1 MKNTTLWMVI
11 GVISVIAGI
20 LALANPF
27 GASLAVEQFIGWMFL
42 FAGVMQILAAWQA
55 KGFSAKIWTAL
66 AGLIGLFVGTSLLA
80 HPLQGMVS
88 LTLLIAILFLVT
100 GVFKVIAA
108 MSFRGTK
115 MFMPTLVS
123 GLISGLLAVLILSD
137 FPESA
142 QTILGVLL
150 AIELIFNGA
159 FLVSLSWAK
168 KSAVAEDSPA
178 AADD

>member
-1 MKNTTLWMVI
+1 MKNTSIWLVI
-11 GVISVIAGI
+11 GVISVIAGV

-27 GASLAVEQFIGWMFL
+27 GASLAVVTFIGWMFL
-42 FAGVMQILAAWQA
+42 LAGVMQIFASWQTQEL
-55 KGFSAKIWTAL
+55 SAKIWTAL
-66 AGLIGLFVGTSLLA
+66 AGLIGVFVGISLLA
-80 HPLQGMVS
+80 NPLAGMVS
-88 LTLLIAILFLVT
+88 LTLLVAISFLVT
-100 GVFKVIAA
+100 GGFKIIAS

-115 MFMPTLVS
+115 MFMPILVS

-159 FLVSLSWAK
+159 FLVSMSWAK
-168 KSAVAEDSPA
+168 NH
-178 AADD
+178 

>member
-1 MKNTTLWMVI
+1 MKNTTIWLVI
-11 GVISVIAGI
+11 GVISIIAGI

-27 GASLAVEQFIGWMFL
+27 GASLAVEQFMGWMFL
-42 FAGVMQILAAWQA
+42 FAGAMQILAAWQA
-55 KGFSAKIWTAL
+55 QGFSAKIWTAL
-66 AGLIGLFVGTSLLA
+66 AGLIGIFVGMSLLA
-80 HPLQGMVS
+80 HPLAGMVS
-88 LTLLIAILFLVT
+88 LTLLIAISFLVA
-100 GVFKVIAA
+100 GGFKIIAS

-123 GLISGLLAVLILSD
+123 GMISGLLAVLILSD

-159 FLVSLSWAK
+159 FLVSISWVQ
-168 KSAVAEDSPA
+168 KSSDNS
-178 AADD
+178 